1 MKKLRTFQASSAW
14 NSYSHKNRDGT
25 KGSGGGWNT
34 AATVKSGK
42 PFWSNYFTP
51 PYWQANT
58 IGSRCRCQEKKEGK
72 CTFFNSFVLKL
83 NQPVRKEEDCVF
95 WAETRSRDCATH
107 NSHTSQLELGWL
119 FILYVYIF
127 FFSFFFAFCC
137 LHCLIKNEAVVAAAA
152 AVAFAT
158 RTTMMTT
165 TAAAAQLQHQQQ

>member
-1 MKKLRTFQASSAW
+1 LPLPGKK
-14 NSYSHKNRDGT
+14 
-25 KGSGGGWNT
+25 
-34 AATVKSGK
+34 
-42 PFWSNYFTP
+42 
-51 PYWQANT
+51 
-58 IGSRCRCQEKKEGK
+58 KKRK

-119 FILYVYIF
+119 FVLYIYIYF